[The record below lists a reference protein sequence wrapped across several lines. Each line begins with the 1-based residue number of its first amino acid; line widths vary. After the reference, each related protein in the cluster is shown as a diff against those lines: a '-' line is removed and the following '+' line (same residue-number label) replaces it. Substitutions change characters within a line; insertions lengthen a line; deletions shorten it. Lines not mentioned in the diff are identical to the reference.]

1 MARPI
6 KEGLDYLPLDVDFFE
21 NPKIEAIADEF
32 GCAGECIILRLFCR
46 IYDNGA
52 FIKVDALL
60 TRPISKRTGTSIETV
75 TAVIDRAVEYDIFDR
90 DKYEQFGVLTSK
102 GIQERFLFAKKRSK
116 GVDIPEEFLLV
127 DIDAVFTQ
135 KELMQQK
142 PRLNGSYCN
151 INSDSEGVIVNSQK
165 EERKE
170 RTKEKKEE
178 NKVLKVKESKE
189 KKSKQEKDCLLAQAK
204 EKEKSER
211 ASEQAAEE
219 AELFLNTETYSDV
232 VTDLANEIAQ
242 RFGLLQAMPI
252 HRQQVMKLINAIHI
266 RGQDTPG
273 KIREALK
280 KLDTAEAIT
289 SGKINFGIDQFF
301 YPECFC
307 KLLNGYYDK
316 LRKRDKKTTPDLG
329 VDFEARTEDYYS

>member
-116 GVDIPEEFLLV
+116 NATIPEELLLT
-127 DIDAVFTQ
+127 DFDPENDK
-135 KELMQQK
+135 KELLQQK
-142 PRLNGSYCN
+142 PVLNGSYCN
-151 INSDSEGVIVNSQK
+151 INSDSDGVNVTFSAQS
-165 EERKE
+165 
-170 RTKEKKEE
+170 
-178 NKVLKVKESKE
+178 KVKESKE
-189 KKSKQEKDCLLAQAK
+189 KKSKQESLLAQAK
-204 EKEKSER
+204 EKEKSKR

-242 RFGLLQAMPI
+242 RFGLLQAMPM

-329 VDFEARTEDYYS
+329 VSFEQKAKEGYYKHD